1 MQLHHGTDR
10 LEPPENGAWP
20 LGRHGLE
27 LLATAINVELD
38 NTVISEEPQPIC
50 MRISRPATRG
60 QEASSEGVSRAF
72 LCVQ

>member
-27 LLATAINVELD
+27 LLAVTIDVKLD
-38 NTVISEEPQPIC
+38 NTAISEEPQPIC
-50 MRISRPATRG
+50 MRISCPATRG